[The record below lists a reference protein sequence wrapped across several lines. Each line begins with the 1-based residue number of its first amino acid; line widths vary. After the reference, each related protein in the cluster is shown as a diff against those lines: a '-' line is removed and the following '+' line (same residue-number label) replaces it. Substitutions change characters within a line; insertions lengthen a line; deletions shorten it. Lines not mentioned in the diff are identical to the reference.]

1 VRIAGAIIVGF
12 AAIIALAVVLFDVN
26 WLRGWLAERASA
38 AVGRSV
44 DIGEG
49 IVKAKF

>member
-1 VRIAGAIIVGF
+1 
-12 AAIIALAVVLFDVN
+12 LAVVLFDIN

-44 DIGEG
+44 VIGDMAVADAAG
-49 IVKAKF
+49 